1 MSLILS
7 ESGSSLSLCLQKM
20 GADRMRD
27 GVKTEALA
35 TQCEME
41 PRNIGTSLREVVSLG
56 ENCNNGDEELLWF
69 CEEGTME
76 KVVQVIPARKAGAG
90 DGEQGAAG
98 EREKRKLRVAAYCR
112 VSTEQE
118 EQLGSF
124 ANQVEYYTRLIEG
137 EEDWAFA
144 GIYADEGIS
153 GTGTRKRKGFQRLIE
168 ACDAGKVDFVITKS
182 ISRFARNTADC
193 LVYARQLKDRG
204 IPILFQKEGIN
215 TMEASGELL
224 FTILSCFAQEE
235 SRSISENTK
244 WGIRSKFQKGI
255 PHVNTTRLFGF
266 DKDEVGQL
274 RVDPVQGAV
283 VRRIFREFLS
293 GFGEGEIA
301 RRLRQEGIPGIT
313 GASRWSSTTVR
324 RMLQNEK
331 YQGDLLLQK
340 YYTVSFLTGECAR
353 NEGALDQYFVMDA
366 HEGIVSREEW
376 EAVQQE
382 RARRLAYREEYQL
395 KKLENTNPFFNRIRC
410 EACGGMVVRGYGKAG
425 RKPFWR
431 CGAACRKHK
440 GTGTRTTF
448 PEQEVR
454 RVMYAA
460 WAQLV
465 ENRAVYET
473 KWRETMESSE
483 TLALE
488 KVRARQM
495 LALMEITDGPG
506 SGMAGMRNGLDGD
519 AAGEKWGDHFSKA
532 ERMTEVPWRRDV
544 WIRMVLEYMI
554 AGERAY
560 RVGFLDGSEVTVRVD

>member
-1 MSLILS
+1 
-7 ESGSSLSLCLQKM
+7 
-20 GADRMRD
+20 
-27 GVKTEALA
+27 
-35 TQCEME
+35 
-41 PRNIGTSLREVVSLG
+41 
-56 ENCNNGDEELLWF
+56 
-69 CEEGTME
+69 ME

-98 EREKRKLRVAAYCR
+98 ERKLRVAAYCR

-266 DKDEVGQL
+266 NKDADGQL
-274 RVDPVQGAV
+274 CVDPEQGAV
-283 VRRIFREFLS
+283 VRRIFRDYLR

-301 RRLRQEGIPGIT
+301 RRLREEGIPGIT
-313 GASRWSSTTVR
+313 GTSRWSSTTVR

-353 NEGALDQYFVMDA
+353 NEGALDQYFVADA

-410 EACGGMVVRGYGKAG
+410 GACCGMVVRGYGKAG
-425 RKPFWR
+425 REPFWR
-431 CGAACRKHK
+431 CAAACRKHK

-448 PEQEVR
+448 SEQEVR
-454 RVMYAA
+454 RVMWAA

-465 ENRAVYET
+465 ENRAVYEM
-473 KWRETMESSE
+473 KWRVTMESTE
-483 TLALE
+483 ALALE

-495 LALMEITDGPG
+495 MALMESADGPG
-506 SGMAGMRNGLDGD
+506 KGPEGKWADTDGGAAGRGRFGVDGD
-519 AAGEKWGDHFSKA
+519 AAGTWRGVFSEERAGA
-532 ERMTEVPWRRDV
+532 EIWVNDG

-554 AGERAY
+554 ASEREY
-560 RVGFLDGSEVTVRVD
+560 RVGFLDGSEVTVRVEPAAGARIRHIAMS

>member
-1 MSLILS
+1 
-7 ESGSSLSLCLQKM
+7 
-20 GADRMRD
+20 
-27 GVKTEALA
+27 
-35 TQCEME
+35 
-41 PRNIGTSLREVVSLG
+41 
-56 ENCNNGDEELLWF
+56 
-69 CEEGTME
+69 ME

-266 DKDEVGQL
+266 NKDADGQL
-274 RVDPVQGAV
+274 CVDPEQGAV
-283 VRRIFREFLS
+283 VRRIFRDYLM

-301 RRLRQEGIPGIT
+301 RRMRQEGIPGIT
-313 GASRWSSTTVR
+313 GTSRWSSTTVR

-353 NEGALDQYFVMDA
+353 NEGALDQYFVADA

-410 EACGGMVVRGYGKAG
+410 AACGGMVVRGYGKAG

-431 CGAACRKHK
+431 CAAACRKHR
-440 GTGTRTTF
+440 GTSTRTTF
-448 PEQEVR
+448 P
-454 RVMYAA
+454 
-460 WAQLV
+460 
-465 ENRAVYET
+465 
-473 KWRETMESSE
+473 
-483 TLALE
+483 LALE

-495 LALMEITDGPG
+495 MALMESADGPG
-506 SGMAGMRNGLDGD
+506 NGPEGKWADTDGG
-519 AAGEKWGDHFSKA
+519 AAGRGWFGVDGGAAGTWRGVFSEERAAA
-532 ERMTEVPWRRDV
+532 EIWVNDG
-544 WIRMVLEYMI
+544 WIRMVLGYMI
-554 AGERAY
+554 AREGEY
-560 RVGFLDGSEVTVRVD
+560 RVGFLDGSEVTVRVEPAGGARIRHITMS

>member
-1 MSLILS
+1 
-7 ESGSSLSLCLQKM
+7 
-20 GADRMRD
+20 
-27 GVKTEALA
+27 
-35 TQCEME
+35 
-41 PRNIGTSLREVVSLG
+41 
-56 ENCNNGDEELLWF
+56 
-69 CEEGTME
+69 ME
-76 KVVQVIPARKAGAG
+76 KVVQVIPARKVEA
-90 DGEQGAAG
+90 E
-98 EREKRKLRVAAYCR
+98 EKKRKLRVAAYCR

-124 ANQVEYYTRLIEG
+124 ANQVEYYTRLIES
-137 EEDWAFA
+137 EEDWELA

-168 ACDAGKVDFVITKS
+168 ACDEGKVDFVITKS

-193 LVYARQLKDRG
+193 LVYARQLRDRG
-204 IPILFQKEGIN
+204 IPILFQKECIN

-266 DKDEVGQL
+266 NKDADGQL
-274 RVDPVQGAV
+274 CVDPEQGAV
-283 VRRIFREFLS
+283 VRRIFRDYLM

-301 RRLRQEGIPGIT
+301 RRMRQEGIPGIT
-313 GASRWSSTTVR
+313 GTSRWSSTTVR

-376 EAVQQE
+376 EATQQE
-382 RARRLAYREEYQL
+382 MARRRTYRKTLRL
-395 KKLENTNPFFNRIRC
+395 KKLENSNPFFNRIRC
-410 EACGGMVVRGYGKAG
+410 GACGGMVVRGYGKAG

-440 GTGTRTTF
+440 GTSTRTTF

-454 RVMYAA
+454 RVMLAA
-460 WAQLV
+460 WGKLL
-465 ENRAVYET
+465 ENRAAYER
-473 KWRETMESSE
+473 KWRMTMESTE
-483 TLALE
+483 ALAIE
-488 KVRARQM
+488 KVRARQLM
-495 LALMEITDGPG
+495 ALMESTDGTG
-506 SGMAGMRNGLDGD
+506 NGMAESRNG
-519 AAGEKWGDHFSKA
+519 ANEEATGEEWRDYFSKT
-532 ERMTEVPWRRDV
+532 EYMTRESWSSDA
-544 WIRMVLEYMI
+544 WIRMVLGYMI
-554 AGERAY
+554 ASEREY
-560 RVGFLDGSEVTVRVD
+560 RVEFLDGSEVTVMV

>member
-1 MSLILS
+1 
-7 ESGSSLSLCLQKM
+7 
-20 GADRMRD
+20 
-27 GVKTEALA
+27 
-35 TQCEME
+35 
-41 PRNIGTSLREVVSLG
+41 
-56 ENCNNGDEELLWF
+56 
-69 CEEGTME
+69 ME

-90 DGEQGAAG
+90 DGEQGTAG

-124 ANQVEYYTRLIEG
+124 ANQVEYYTRLIES
-137 EEDWAFA
+137 EEDWELA

-193 LVYARQLKDRG
+193 LVYARQLRDRG
-204 IPILFQKEGIN
+204 IPILFQKECIN

-266 DKDEVGQL
+266 NKDADGQL
-274 RVDPVQGAV
+274 CVDPAQGEV
-283 VRRIFREFLS
+283 VRRIFREYLR

-301 RRLRQEGIPGIT
+301 RRLREEEIPGTT

-340 YYTVSFLTGECAR
+340 YYTVSFLTGESVR
-353 NEGALDQYFVMDA
+353 NEGALDQYFVADA

-382 RARRLAYREEYQL
+382 MARRRAYRKTLRLQ
-395 KKLENTNPFFNRIRC
+395 KLENADPFFNRIRC
-410 EACGGMVVRGYGKAG
+410 GACGGMVVRGYGKAG

-431 CGAACRKHK
+431 CSAACRKHK
-440 GTGTRTTF
+440 GTSTRTTF
-448 PEQEVR
+448 PEAEVR
-454 RVMYAA
+454 RVMWAA
-460 WAQLV
+460 WSQIA
-465 ENRAVYET
+465 ENRAVYEA
-473 KWRETMESSE
+473 KWRATMESTE
-483 TLALE
+483 ALALE

-495 LALMEITDGPG
+495 MALMESADG
-506 SGMAGMRNGLDGD
+506 SGRRAEGIWSGANGGAEGRGWADADGGTAGTECGAFSEERAAAEMWESD
-519 AAGEKWGDHFSKA
+519 A
-532 ERMTEVPWRRDV
+532 
-544 WIRMVLEYMI
+544 WIRMVLGYLI
-554 AGERAY
+554 ASEGKY
-560 RVGFLDGSEVTVRVD
+560 RVGFLDGSEVKVMVVTGI

>member
-1 MSLILS
+1 MAKL
-7 ESGSSLSLCLQKM
+7 
-20 GADRMRD
+20 
-27 GVKTEALA
+27 
-35 TQCEME
+35 
-41 PRNIGTSLREVVSLG
+41 
-56 ENCNNGDEELLWF
+56 
-69 CEEGTME
+69 
-76 KVVQVIPARKAGAG
+76 VQVIPARKAGAG

-98 EREKRKLRVAAYCR
+98 ERAKRKLRVAAYCR

-168 ACDAGKVDFVITKS
+168 ACDEGKVDFVITKS

-266 DKDEVGQL
+266 DKDEEGQL
-274 RVDPVQGAV
+274 RVNPEQGAV
-283 VRRIFREFLS
+283 VQRIFREYLR
-293 GFGEGEIA
+293 GFSEGEIA
-301 RRLRQEGIPGIT
+301 QGLREDGIPGIT

-382 RARRLAYREEYQL
+382 RARRLAYRKEFRLQ
-395 KKLENTNPFFNRIRC
+395 KLENADPFFNRIRC

-425 RKPFWR
+425 REAFWR
-431 CGAACRKHK
+431 CAAACRKHR
-440 GTGTRTTF
+440 GTSTRTTF
-448 PEQEVR
+448 LEQEVR
-454 RVMYAA
+454 RVIWAA

-465 ENRAVYET
+465 ENRAVYEM
-473 KWRETMESSE
+473 KWRATMESPE

-495 LALMEITDGPG
+495 MALMEAAAAKMWE
-506 SGMAGMRNGLDGD
+506 SD
-519 AAGEKWGDHFSKA
+519 A
-532 ERMTEVPWRRDV
+532 
-544 WIRMVLEYMI
+544 WIRMVLGYMI
-554 AGERAY
+554 AGEHEY
-560 RVGFLDGSEVTVRVD
+560 RVGFLDGSEVRVMVGTEHPTDF

>member
-1 MSLILS
+1 
-7 ESGSSLSLCLQKM
+7 
-20 GADRMRD
+20 
-27 GVKTEALA
+27 
-35 TQCEME
+35 
-41 PRNIGTSLREVVSLG
+41 
-56 ENCNNGDEELLWF
+56 
-69 CEEGTME
+69 ME
-76 KVVQVIPARKAGAG
+76 KVVQVIPARKACAG
-90 DGEQGAAG
+90 DGEQWAAG

-255 PHVNTTRLFGF
+255 PHVNTTRLYGF
-266 DKDEVGQL
+266 DKDPDGQL
-274 RVDPVQGAV
+274 CVDPEQGAV
-283 VRRIFREFLS
+283 VRRIFRDYLM
-293 GFGEGEIA
+293 GIAEGEIA
-301 RRLRQEGIPGIT
+301 RRMRQEGIPGIT
-313 GASRWSSTTVR
+313 GTSRWSSTTVR

-353 NEGALDQYFVMDA
+353 NEGALDQYFVADA

-382 RARRLAYREEYQL
+382 RARRHAYRKEYQL
-395 KKLENTNPFFNRIRC
+395 QKLENTNPFFNRIRC
-410 EACGGMVVRGYGKAG
+410 GACGGMVVRGYGKAG
-425 RKPFWR
+425 REPFWR
-431 CGAACRKHK
+431 CAAACRKHK
-440 GTGTRTTF
+440 GTSTRTTF

-454 RVMYAA
+454 RVMCAA

-465 ENRAVYET
+465 ENRAVYEA
-473 KWRETMESSE
+473 KWRATMESTE
-483 TLALE
+483 ALALE

-495 LALMEITDGPG
+495 MALMEGAGEAGRGPEGKWADTDGG
-506 SGMAGMRNGLDGD
+506 AEGRGQFGVDGGAEGRGWFGVDGD
-519 AAGEKWGDHFSKA
+519 AAGTWRGVFSEERAGA
-532 ERMTEVPWRRDV
+532 EIWVNDG
-544 WIRMVLEYMI
+544 WIRVVLEYMI
-554 AGERAY
+554 ASEREY
-560 RVGFLDGSEVTVRVD
+560 RVGFLDGSEVTVTVEPAGGARIRHIVMS